1 LISVSCFGSVAYE
14 EVGLALPIKRKAM
27 AYITHGSRLLVFRQP
42 DFPAAGLQV
51 PGGSIHDDERPE
63 DAVLREAFEE
73 TGLTGLTLGTLL
85 GDAEHDY
92 SPYGQDEIHHRYYYH
107 LFVEGDVP
115 ELWQHTESDPSEGDH
130 ESVLFEL
137 FWVDLPNG
145 VPPLIRY
152 RDEKIPDLLIEL
164 GL

>member
-1 LISVSCFGSVAYE
+1 M
-14 EVGLALPIKRKAM
+14 ALPIKRKAL

-51 PGGSIHDDERPE
+51 PGGSMRDDERPE

-73 TGLTGLTLGTLL
+73 TGLLDLTLGAFL
-85 GDAEHDY
+85 GDARHDY
-92 SPYGQDEIHHRYYYH
+92 SLFGQDEIHHRFYYH
-107 LFVEGDVP
+107 LVAGGEVP
-115 ELWQHTESDPSEGDH
+115 DLWQHTERDPSEGDY

-145 VPPLIRY
+145 VPSLIRY
-152 RDEKIPDLLIEL
+152 RDEKILDLLLEL